1 MLIIFLGKVK
11 RLLFF
16 NRHLFV
22 VIAKHNVTLKRIIS
36 MIFLSKLSAN
46 CVKFWLKIR
55 FQIFVIRHLYKL
67 CVSFF
72 FRSVRG
78 VTAMYII
85 KFPLEIR
92 YVTTVYNQIYG
103 KIPCFDK
110 TLRTSPLSL
119 MKS

>member
-1 MLIIFLGKVK
+1 
-11 RLLFF
+11 
-16 NRHLFV
+16 
-22 VIAKHNVTLKRIIS
+22 
-36 MIFLSKLSAN
+36 MIFFVQTLRKL
-46 CVKFWLKIR
+46 CKILVKNR

-72 FRSVRG
+72 RSVRG
-78 VTAMYII
+78 VTAMYLI

-92 YVTTVYNQIYG
+92 YVTTVHNQIYC

-110 TLRTSPLSL
+110 TLRTSPLPL

>member
-22 VIAKHNVTLKRIIS
+22 VIAKHNVTLKTIIS
-36 MIFLSKLSAN
+36 MIFFVQTLR
-46 CVKFWLKIR
+46 KFWLKIR

-110 TLRTSPLSL
+110 TLRTSPLPL

>member
-1 MLIIFLGKVK
+1 
-11 RLLFF
+11 
-16 NRHLFV
+16 
-22 VIAKHNVTLKRIIS
+22 
-36 MIFLSKLSAN
+36 MIFLSKLSGN

-78 VTAMYII
+78 VTAMYLI

-110 TLRTSPLSL
+110 TLRTSPLLL

>member
-1 MLIIFLGKVK
+1 
-11 RLLFF
+11 
-16 NRHLFV
+16 
-22 VIAKHNVTLKRIIS
+22 
-36 MIFLSKLSAN
+36 MIFFVQTLRKL
-46 CVKFWLKIR
+46 CKILVKNR

-72 FRSVRG
+72 FFRSVRG
-78 VTAMYII
+78 VTAMYLI

-92 YVTTVYNQIYG
+92 YVTTVYNQIYC

-110 TLRTSPLSL
+110 TLRTSPLPL